1 MTGHAETTSPPQAE
15 FDNFAVGYSAGMDNP
30 VTAMLGAS
38 ADDFVAVKLR
48 HLLRRFPGLRSGA
61 PSVLD
66 YGCGTATLLRL
77 MARELPRA
85 KLMGCDISA
94 GMLQE
99 AQRLWPAEAARPA
112 LHLQDGALTPL
123 RSGSCDLVVIS
134 AVLHHVPPA
143 DRPGVHA
150 EIFRVLRPGGHVI
163 VFEHNPRNPV
173 TRYIVAHAKID
184 RNAILLDAEE
194 AQASLAAAGFT
205 GIDTR
210 YMMFAPPRLNF
221 LRGIDDLLGWLPL
234 GAQYATTAVRPGAPA

>member
-1 MTGHAETTSPPQAE
+1 
-15 FDNFAVGYSAGMDNP
+15 
-30 VTAMLGAS
+30 
-38 ADDFVAVKLR
+38 
-48 HLLRRFPGLRSGA
+48 
-61 PSVLD
+61 
-66 YGCGTATLLRL
+66 

-112 LHLQDGALTPL
+112 LHLQDGCALTPL

-150 EIFRVLRPGGHVI
+150 EISPRAAAGWASI

-184 RNAILLDAEE
+184 RNAILLDAKE

-234 GAQYATTAVRPGAPA
+234 GAQYATTAAARGARLTRTRSGTARRSRVAARPGRA